1 MTVPS
6 MMMSGILQE
15 PVRTESDE
23 NRRGEEE
30 LTAATD
36 RSRKHMRRSF
46 ELLMVTGA
54 GPLNIG
60 REVGGGWRQKCS
72 DTNFWGPAKMSG
84 PEPTS
89 R

>member
-1 MTVPS
+1 MIQCTKMTNS
-6 MMMSGILQE
+6 L
-15 PVRTESDE
+15 TNLCDF
-23 NRRGEEE
+23 RG
-30 LTAATD
+30 LSFPFLPAVTMLYAALMRHVMNCFD
-36 RSRKHMRRSF
+36 RF
-46 ELLMVTGA
+46 GQ